1 MTQVS
6 PHKKSIW
13 SIILLAVIFFLAL
26 VALMELVA
34 RTSWFGQVSPYR
46 SVGNY
51 HYQFEIKW
59 FRLQDYVKQN
69 GGVDI
74 IVLGSSLVNT
84 SIDPDIVS
92 QTYHEQTGVS
102 PRIFNFGV
110 EGMTVAPNSV
120 IASLLVERYHPALL
134 IYTTEMRDY
143 ITGNGLDYEMRFL
156 SDPWFRYQRGDFSL
170 FGWLV
175 DHSAVLQHYLPY
187 RNWMRSDYS
196 ETMAL
201 YIKRYQDTS
210 ASGYEPDSMIG
221 VNVDV
226 PPDPNDS
233 EEAQYFNAYGNYQIA
248 TSRLDNLK
256 SILDF
261 NQNQG
266 TTVLVVEMPV
276 HQTFYAYVGGEE
288 VHIQFQQTISS
299 LIAAN
304 GGTFLPAEACIN
316 TIPLS
321 GRSNRWHLN
330 YLGTPV
336 FSKCLGEQLVVLAD
350 QQNID
355 FNSSNTGGSR

>member
-6 PHKKSIW
+6 PHKKPIW
-13 SIILLAVIFFLAL
+13 SIFLFAAIFFLAL
-26 VALMELVA
+26 AGLMELVA
-34 RTSWFGQVSPYR
+34 RTPWFGQVSPYR

-92 QTYHEQTGVS
+92 QTFYEQTGVR

-120 IASLLVERYHPALL
+120 IASLLVERYRPALL
-134 IYTTEMRDY
+134 IYVTEMRDY
-143 ITGNGLDYEMRFL
+143 IAGNGLDYETRFL
-156 SDPWFRYQRGDFSL
+156 SDPWSRYQRGDFTL
-170 FGWLV
+170 FGWLA
-175 DHSAVLQHYLPY
+175 DHSVALQHYLPY

-221 VNVDV
+221 ANVDV
-226 PPDPNDS
+226 PPNPNDP
-233 EEAQYFNAYGNYQIA
+233 EEAQYFKAYGNYQIA
-248 TSRLDNLK
+248 PSRLENMQ

-261 NQNQG
+261 SRSEG
-266 TTVLVVEMPV
+266 TSVWIVEMPV
-276 HQTFYAYVGGEE
+276 HPTFYAYVGGEE
-288 VHIQFQQTISS
+288 VHKQFQRAISS

-304 GGTFLPAEACIN
+304 GGSFLPAEACVN
-316 TIPLS
+316 TIPLN

-330 YLGTPV
+330 YIGAPY
-336 FSKCLGEQLVVLAD
+336 FSSCLGDQLAILAYR
-350 QQNID
+350 QHTD
-355 FNSSNTGGSR
+355 FLTTGGSR

>member
-6 PHKKSIW
+6 PHKKPIW
-13 SIILLAVIFFLAL
+13 SIFLLAAIFFLAL
-26 VALMELVA
+26 VTLMELITRA
-34 RTSWFGQVSPYR
+34 SWFGQMSPYR

-69 GGVDI
+69 GGVDV
-74 IVLGSSLVNT
+74 IVLGSSLANT

-92 QTYHEQTGVS
+92 QTFYEQTGVH

-134 IYTTEMRDY
+134 IYVTEMRDY
-143 ITGNGLDYEMRFL
+143 IAGNGLDYETRFL
-156 SDPWFRYQRGDFSL
+156 SDPWLRYQRGDFTL

-175 DHSAVLQHYLPY
+175 DHSAALQHYLPY

-210 ASGYEPDSMIG
+210 ASGYEPDSMVG

-226 PPDPNDS
+226 SPNPADP
-233 EEAQYFNAYGNYQIA
+233 EEAQYFKAYGNYQIDA
-248 TSRLDNLK
+248 SRLDNLK

-261 NQNQG
+261 DQDQG

-276 HQTFYAYVGGEE
+276 HPTFYTYVGGEE
-288 VHIQFQQTISS
+288 VHKQFQQTISS
-299 LIAAN
+299 FITSN
-304 GGTFLPAEACIN
+304 GGSFLPAEACIN
-316 TIPLS
+316 TIPLD
-321 GRSNRWHLN
+321 GRANRWHLN
-330 YLGTPV
+330 YLGAPV
-336 FSKCLGEQLVVLAD
+336 FSECLGERLVVLAG
-350 QQNID
+350 QQDTD
-355 FNSSNTGGSR
+355 FTGVNVGGSR